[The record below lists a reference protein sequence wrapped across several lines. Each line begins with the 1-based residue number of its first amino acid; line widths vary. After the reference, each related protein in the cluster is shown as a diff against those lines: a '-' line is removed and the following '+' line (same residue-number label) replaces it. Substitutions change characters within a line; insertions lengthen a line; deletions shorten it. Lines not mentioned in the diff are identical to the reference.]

1 MPVYIIMHTC
11 IYVGPMHVHIVH
23 VSMLDEE
30 RSIIDINAFMLA
42 LRLQYFFNLY
52 VCFYIHAITS
62 QVYPYFVD
70 LCHIFKDGP
79 SCIVAY
85 DL

>member
-42 LRLQYFFNLY
+42 LRLQYFLTCMY
-52 VCFYIHAITS
+52 AS
-62 QVYPYFVD
+62 
-70 LCHIFKDGP
+70 IFTLLLR
-79 SCIVAY
+79 SCIHILWIYVIY
-85 DL
+85 LRMGLPV